1 MMILTGKVESPC
13 PCETSSLMWETDLNN
28 KRNVTSE
35 NKITT
40 ATGNAKV
47 LASLKTDNRGL

>member
-13 PCETSSLMWETDLNN
+13 PCETSSLMWETDFN
-28 KRNVTSE
+28 KRNVISE

-40 ATGNAKV
+40 ATGNAKN
-47 LASLKTDNRGL
+47 SLLL